1 MRYEKVTR
9 MLHLFLLLTVLA
21 QLLTEQLMRVPK
33 PGEPIDLV
41 AGFIFSVHQM
51 IGFVVLI
58 IAITY
63 LLVIMDKV
71 ENRMRLFP
79 WLEQGLRT
87 ALLAEIRHDLP
98 GWFKGKL
105 PAPDQAH
112 LIAGTVHG
120 LGLLLATGLGVTG
133 SIIFLGIKHDGSMPP
148 AIHTIK
154 EIHELLGTTLW
165 IYFVGHVSM
174 AVMHQIKGHRVMQA
188 IFSSEKP

>member
-9 MLHLFLLLTVLA
+9 VLHLFLLLTVLV
-21 QLLTEQLMRVPK
+21 QLLTEQLMQVPK

-71 ENRMRLFP
+71 ESRMRLFP

-87 ALLAEIRHDLP
+87 ALIAEIRRDLP

-105 PAPDQAH
+105 PSPDQAH

-165 IYFVGHVSM
+165 IYLIGHVSM
-174 AVMHQIKGHRVMQA
+174 AVLHQIKGHRVKQA
-188 IFSSEKP
+188 IFSSENA